1 MTNSQLLNSG
11 ATQAANIISKGKAI
25 SLSAAVSGKIFSQI
39 KYLNIS
45 YSGELQ
51 VALLTW
57 LPSFVSLGL
66 TPDLPQSMVD
76 KIPERS
82 VPYVF
87 GKYDVP
93 SSFLI
98 NFWENLGIIV
108 FVTALW
114 LLLKGLERLGS
125 SKNQPRIVSLTR
137 RCRSMIQ
144 NFLITVLYGV
154 YGDLVMFSIVEYRTL
169 VFGWNLS
176 LLSFLLSVILLLA
189 MFGSFLYQIKLLNTY
204 QKLKK
209 QNPTDSNSLKQ
220 FTKNHEGSQVYWKD
234 FKDYSLAPQ
243 FFLIFLSSRD
253 LIFSLILATMFKH
266 PLVQTIL
273 IMILN
278 CLMIAYLFIKKPFEN
293 IIDFG
298 QQLFFECI
306 GFVVN
311 FCVFINAILDTGK
324 YEATAAR
331 KNIGKLII
339 VCNMIFNFVTACFML
354 FFVAQILVDFYKT
367 QQLKRAS
374 KLEDLR
380 VLQRN
385 QKPPIPNK
393 ETNFDHNTMNNNNSE
408 IISFQQES
416 FDLDLLPSQI
426 QPTAQFKRPRK
437 ILRNPRPR
445 NQIRREIINN

>member
-1 MTNSQLLNSG
+1 M
-11 ATQAANIISKGKAI
+11 
-25 SLSAAVSGKIFSQI
+25 
-39 KYLNIS
+39 
-45 YSGELQ
+45 
-51 VALLTW
+51 
-57 LPSFVSLGL
+57 
-66 TPDLPQSMVD
+66 PQSMIR

-87 GKYDVP
+87 EKYDVP

-108 FVTALW
+108 SVTALW

-125 SKNQPRIVSLTR
+125 SKNQPRFVSLTR
-137 RCRSMIQ
+137 KCWSMIQ
-144 NFLITVLYGV
+144 NFLITALYGV

-176 LLSFLLSVILLLA
+176 LLSFLTSLILLLV

-209 QNPTDSNSLKQ
+209 QNPTNLNSLKQ
-220 FTKNHEGSQVYWKD
+220 FTKSHEGSQIFWKD

-243 FFLIFLSSRD
+243 FFLIFLSGRD

-273 IMILN
+273 LMILN
-278 CLMIAYLFIKKPFEN
+278 GLMIAYLFIKKPFEST
-293 IIDFG
+293 IDFG
-298 QQLFFECI
+298 QQLFFEFI
-306 GFVVN
+306 GFIVN

-324 YEATAAR
+324 YEAIGTR

-339 VCNMIFNFVTACFML
+339 VCNMIFNFVTAGFML
-354 FFVAQILVDFYKT
+354 FFIAQVLVEFYKT
-367 QQLKRAS
+367 QQLKRTT
-374 KLEDLR
+374 KLEALK

-385 QKPPIPNK
+385 QKRPLQKTEI
-393 ETNFDHNTMNNNNSE
+393 NFNHNTTENNTSE

-426 QPTAQFKRPRK
+426 QPAAQFKRPRK